1 MTIRNSVVRHWA
13 YMSRT
18 GMLAT
23 PPVMAPRPIHSPDD
37 LVGKIVSAITI
48 NLVFIVPDSKV
59 QPCSMPLLVGGAE
72 VAS

>member
-1 MTIRNSVVRHWA
+1 MTKRNSVVRHWA

-18 GMLAT
+18 GLLAT

-37 LVGKIVSAITI
+37 LANKISAITI
-48 NLVFIVPDSKV
+48 NQLFIVPDSKV